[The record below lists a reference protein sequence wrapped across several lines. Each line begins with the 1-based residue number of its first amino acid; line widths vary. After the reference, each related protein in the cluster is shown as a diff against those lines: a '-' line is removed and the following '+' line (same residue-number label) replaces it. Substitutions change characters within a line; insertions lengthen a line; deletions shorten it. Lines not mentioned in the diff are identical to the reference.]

1 MDIYFNVF
9 ISIYSVF
16 CLFVCLFCFL
26 GPHLQHMEVPRVGV
40 ESEPQQPAYVIA
52 TATRDPSL
60 ICNLHHSSQQCRILN
75 PLRPGMEPASSWI
88 LVGFISTTPQWE
100 LPRWSFY
107 STYFFCCC
115 FQRIHLFFLPLFW
128 STVWI
133 HFSRFVCCSQW
144 HTSASWR
151 KKQIILYFETGKD
164 DLTFIVQLLRKYYL
178 LSF

>member
-60 ICNLHHSSQQCRILN
+60 ICNLHHTAHSNAGSLTQRA
-75 PLRPGMEPASSWI
+75 RPGIKPTTSWLLVRFVSTEQQQELLNLLCFFKISSF
-88 LVGFISTTPQWE
+88 LY
-100 LPRWSFY
+100 LY
-107 STYFFCCC
+107 S
-115 FQRIHLFFLPLFW
+115 LPLK
-128 STVWI
+128 S
-133 HFSRFVCCSQW
+133 SCS
-144 HTSASWR
+144 
-151 KKQIILYFETGKD
+151 
-164 DLTFIVQLLRKYYL
+164 LLRTH
-178 LSF
+178 SRAV